1 MDTDTF
7 IVYIKTEDIYVDIA
21 KDVKTRL
28 DTSTY
33 KLDRSLPKG
42 KSKRVIGL
50 MKDELGGEIR
60 KELAALWPKTC
71 NRNFHLI
78 DDGDEDK

>member
-7 IVYIKTEDIYVDIA
+7 IVHIKTEDIYVDIA

-50 MKDELGGEIR
+50 MKDELVGEIR
-60 KELAALWPKTC
+60 KELAAL
-71 NRNFHLI
+71 
-78 DDGDEDK
+78 